1 MMAPASPRCQLCG
14 SLVDRPTW
22 EEGASCGCGGTR
34 LTKEQLADFRADR
47 ALFLH
52 LVTGDPEARSQY
64 CAAYDEWVALVDS
77 AGNASAARE
86 AELL

>member
-1 MMAPASPRCQLCG
+1 MTAPASPICQLCG
-14 SLVDRPTW
+14 SPVDRPTW

-52 LVTGDPEARSQY
+52 LVTGAPDARSAY
-64 CAAYDEWVALVDS
+64 CAAHDEWASLVDS
-77 AGNASAARE
+77 AGNHPVARE
-86 AELL
+86 GELL